1 MLERRLGSEEQALGW
16 VERGVAAGSVPCL
29 LDAAR
34 SAAGAEPQ
42 RVRELARASA
52 RTGSV
57 EAVSLLVPLLADSA
71 APEDAAELGYWR
83 VALSAVQQRPLEPG
97 ERLLV
102 PPGPLSASTRVVR
115 GRLYDNNPIMGEILR
130 RIASGAYDSTEPPT
144 NEPDN
149 PPNEDEPD
157 KTQ

>member
-1 MLERRLGSEEQALGW
+1 
-16 VERGVAAGSVPCL
+16 
-29 LDAAR
+29 
-34 SAAGAEPQ
+34 
-42 RVRELARASA
+42 
-52 RTGSV
+52 V